1 MSKLAVYPGSFDPFT
16 LGHLDVAKRALSL
29 FDRLEVL
36 VVHNPAKAPTFSP
49 DERVDQIRKALAEAG
64 LQNVT
69 VSALNA
75 GLLAT
80 HCAKLGATAIVKG
93 VRNDSDL
100 QVELPQARVNRDQ
113 SGIETA
119 FLPGDPALSHI
130 SSSLVRQVAELG
142 GDISKYVPSSVLSA
156 YTAKQHAK

>member
-36 VVHNPAKAPTFSP
+36 VVHNPAKTPSFSP
-49 DERVDQIRKALAEAG
+49 EQRVEQIRQALADAG
-64 LQNVT
+64 LKNVT
-69 VSALNA
+69 VSSLNA

-80 HCAKLGATAIVKG
+80 HCTNLGATAIVKG

-142 GDISKYVPSSVLSA
+142 GDISKYVPGSVLAA
-156 YTAKQHAK
+156 YKAKG

>member
-36 VVHNPAKAPTFSP
+36 VVHNPAKAPSFSAE
-49 DERVDQIRKALAEAG
+49 ERVEQIRTALAEAG

-69 VSALNA
+69 VSALNK

-80 HCAKLGATAIVKG
+80 HCTKLGATAIVKG

-142 GDISKYVPSSVLSA
+142 GDMSKYVPTSVLAA
-156 YTAKQHAK
+156 YRAKGRAK

>member
-1 MSKLAVYPGSFDPFT
+1 MQKFAVYPGSFDPFT

-36 VVHNPAKAPTFSP
+36 VVHNPAKTPSFSP
-49 DERVDQIRKALAEAG
+49 EQRVEQIRQALAEAG

-69 VSALNA
+69 VSSLSS

-80 HCAKLGATAIVKG
+80 HCAQLGATAIVKG

-130 SSSLVRQVAELG
+130 SSSLVRQVADLG
-142 GDISKYVPSSVLSA
+142 GDISKYVPGSVLAA
-156 YTAKQHAK
+156 YKAKE

>member
-36 VVHNPAKAPTFSP
+36 VVHNPAKTPSFSS
-49 DERVDQIRKALAEAG
+49 EQRVEQIRQALAEAG
-64 LQNVT
+64 LKKVT
-69 VSALNA
+69 VSSLGA

-80 HCAKLGATAIVKG
+80 HCASLGATAIVKG

-142 GDISKYVPSSVLSA
+142 GDISKYVPGSVLAA
-156 YTAKQHAK
+156 YKAKEQA

>member
-16 LGHLDVAKRALSL
+16 LGHLDVVTRAVKL

-36 VVHNPAKAPTFSP
+36 VVHNPAKTPTFSSL
-49 DERVDQIRKALAEAG
+49 ERSDQIRRSLDASG
-64 LQNVT
+64 LQAVT
-69 VSALNA
+69 VSVLDA

-80 HCAKLGATAIVKG
+80 YCAKLGATAIVKG

-100 QVELPQARVNRDQ
+100 QSELPQARVNRDQ
-113 SGIETA
+113 SGIDTI
-119 FLPGDPALSHI
+119 FMPGDPALSHI

-142 GDISKYVPSSVLSA
+142 GDISSYVPNAVYSD
-156 YTAKQHAK
+156 YQAKGLIR